1 MVSRRRGLGG
11 SSLALKIRSLQLDL
25 RIFFVA
31 FFCWD
36 EWHILKTG
44 QQKTA
49 GNCGICK
56 GSWKLEPL
64 GFFGRT
70 FFYRLLF
77 HPHVPTHLF
86 LKVDLQ
92 CCESKI
98 GKVRVVQH
106 IDMDTLVDAT
116 YDYVMPRTPFGV
128 AIAAECCVIATGIN
142 TRVKDWMP
150 SRSATTLGDWAWQ
163 RAQ

>member
-1 MVSRRRGLGG
+1 METWRWVSRRRGRGVKPRLENQIPKAW
-11 SSLALKIRSLQLDL
+11 SQ
-25 RIFFVA
+25 IFF
-31 FFCWD
+31 
-36 EWHILKTG
+36 EWHILKKG

-49 GNCGICK
+49 ENCGICK
-56 GSWKLEPL
+56 GSWKLESL
-64 GFFGRT
+64 GFFGLI
-70 FFYRLLF
+70 FLNQLLF

-106 IDMDTLVDAT
+106 IDMDTLLINAT

-150 SRSATTLGDWAWQ
+150 
-163 RAQ
+163 